1 MKIALV
7 SLPDIKLG
15 KLNVKDA
22 RLDEVDK
29 LVKAKKRT
37 YVQVELTGE
46 DAALEVDAL
55 LVAKDSRT
63 DLVLKDLEFI
73 ETRLSRAAEEQE
85 KTLLNKLKTALEKE
99 DFIFN
104 IGLTPEEKQAL
115 TRYSMLTVRPVVVV
129 DKQELDDFNSVLAR
143 ALKEGGFISFFTAG
157 EKETRAWLIRKGST
171 AWEAAGAI
179 HSDIQ
184 RGFIR
189 AEIISFTDFIQAGG
203 ETQAKQAGKLRL
215 EQKDYLMQDAD
226 LANFR
231 FNK

>member
-15 KLNVKDA
+15 KSNVKDA
-22 RLDEVDK
+22 RLDEADK

-46 DAALEVDAL
+46 DAALEADAL
-55 LVAKDSRT
+55 LVAKDSHT
-63 DLVLKDLEFI
+63 DLILKDLEFI

-85 KTLLNKLKTALEKE
+85 KLLLNKLKTALEKE
-99 DFIFN
+99 EVIFN
-104 IGLTPEEKQAL
+104 IGLTLEEKQAL
-115 TRYSMLTVRPVVVV
+115 AGYSMLTVRPVVLVE
-129 DKQELDDFNSVLAR
+129 KQDLDDFNSVLVK
-143 ALKEGGFISFFTAG
+143 ALEESGFISFFTVG

-215 EQKDYLMQDAD
+215 EQKDYIMQDAD

-231 FNK
+231 FSK